1 MLRNASAIGAS
12 RCRPTAWA
20 IRYPINREKMITSPA
35 TRLIVGQRGS
45 FFREV
50 VNHLCSGGRRAT

>member
-1 MLRNASAIGAS
+1 
-12 RCRPTAWA
+12 
-20 IRYPINREKMITSPA
+20 MITSPA

-50 VNHLCSGGRRAT
+50 VNHLCSGGRRATS